1 MNSFSSLIS
10 VGFETRRLWWFNAK
24 ARSDA
29 RFKRTFLGNYWLGL
43 SNLVS
48 SLLLV
53 LVYGTVFQVTNFRE
67 YSVYILLGLTCWN
80 IITTAVGS
88 APTLL
93 ESNRD
98 SLHNTDLPVI
108 VYILQE
114 WAFNLRAL
122 FQTTIFSLF
131 VVSLINIHYLLN
143 IWVAI
148 PGYVLLIVTLFWLP
162 ALVCLCG
169 ARFQDLYQLIPVL
182 ILLTFLVSPI
192 LYYETKLQSLS
203 FIANFNPIYLSIS
216 LVRDSLIEGVFHPL
230 KIIFLTFFNLI
241 GFSVFVQ
248 TYKTLHFKVKFMT

>member
-1 MNSFSSLIS
+1 MRVFVPMNSFSSLLS

-131 VVSLINIHYLLN
+131 VVSLINIAIIEYL
-143 IWVAI
+143 
-148 PGYVLLIVTLFWLP
+148 GRHSSYVLLIVTLFWLP

-169 ARFQDLYQLIPVL
+169 ARFQDLYQLPCSYSAYISCVSYP
-182 ILLTFLVSPI
+182 LL
-192 LYYETKLQSLS
+192 
-203 FIANFNPIYLSIS
+203 
-216 LVRDSLIEGVFHPL
+216 
-230 KIIFLTFFNLI
+230 
-241 GFSVFVQ
+241 
-248 TYKTLHFKVKFMT
+248 